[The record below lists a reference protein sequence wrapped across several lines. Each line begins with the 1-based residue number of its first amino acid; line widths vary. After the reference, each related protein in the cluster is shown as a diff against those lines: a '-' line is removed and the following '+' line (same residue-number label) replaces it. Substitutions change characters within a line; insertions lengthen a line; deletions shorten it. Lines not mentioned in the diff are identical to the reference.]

1 MVSGARERGAVTGVG
16 NIHALQSSDSRYI
29 RHACARRQ
37 PDRRRSLETPV
48 TGPPFSVLHEI
59 FEAPADTRSDTRAI
73 QS

>member
-16 NIHALQSSDSRYI
+16 NILALQAGDSRHI

-37 PDRRRSLETPV
+37 PDRRRNLETPV
-48 TGPPFSVLHEI
+48 TGPPFSILHEI
-59 FEAPADTRSDTRAI
+59 FEAQADTRSDARAI